1 MGRQNMESPVLDS
14 HLLEMLLENEKAKKK
29 IRNNNWKRAI
39 CFFSILLIFFV
50 LGLIFRDNRSYLF
63 LKGGGNKNNGSVESE
78 QGVVAAD
85 DARCSEIGILMLK
98 KGGHAVD
105 AAVATALCVGV
116 VNPTSSG
123 IGGGAFMVV
132 RSSSTSETLAFD
144 SRETAPLAA
153 SQNMYANDI
162 NSKYRGALSMG
173 VPGEIAGLHEAWLR
187 YGRLAWR
194 TLFEPAIKLAKEGFL
209 VAPYLGKSIASN
221 ADLIRN
227 DPGLW
232 QVYAPN
238 GKLLQA
244 GEKCYNV
251 ELAKSLEAVAEQ
263 GPGAFYN
270 GTIGEKLVKDV
281 KQVGGILTME
291 DLRNYKVKV
300 TDAVVANV
308 MNYTIYGM
316 PPPSSGTLGL
326 SMVLN
331 IFDSYG
337 TADAAKGDLGL
348 HRLIEALKHMFAER
362 MNLGD
367 PDFVDITKYVSEM
380 LSVSFAEQIQQKI
393 FDNTTF
399 PAEYYMY
406 RWNQLRDQ
414 GTSHFCV
421 VDAERNAVSMT
432 TTVNYVFGA
441 GVLSP
446 STGIV
451 VNNEMGD
458 FSAPT
463 EISPDMLPP
472 APANFI
478 SPNKRPLSS
487 MTPLIITKNNQ
498 LAGVIGG
505 SGGMSIIP
513 AVIQVFLNHFVL
525 GMEPLAAVQQAR
537 IYHKLIPNIV
547 SYENWTV
554 IDGDHIELGEESKIF
569 LEEKGHQLQ
578 AKSSGAIVQF
588 IVQSLQNPIE
598 MGRKYGKETN
608 VFHGTLTA
616 VSDPRKDGK
625 PAAL

>member
-1 MGRQNMESPVLDS
+1 MGRQNMETPLLDT
-14 HLLEMLLENEKAKKK
+14 HLLANEER
-29 IRNNNWKRAI
+29 RNKNWGRALR
-39 CFFSILLIFFV
+39 FFLVFLTFSIV
-50 LGLIFRDNRSYLF
+50 GLIFRDDRSYLF
-63 LKGGGNKNNGSVESE
+63 VKGGNKYNERIEVHGTDSVQSE

-85 DARCSEIGILMLK
+85 DGRCSEIGILMLK

-116 VNPTSSG
+116 VNPMSSG
-123 IGGGAFMVV
+123 IGGGAFMIV
-132 RSSSTSETLAFD
+132 RSSSTSQTQAFD

-153 SQNMYANDI
+153 SQNMYDDNIKA
-162 NSKYRGALSMG
+162 KYKGVLSMG

-187 YGRLAWR
+187 YGRLAWK
-194 TLFEPAIKLAKEGFL
+194 TLFEPAIKLAKEGFV
-209 VAPYLGKSIASN
+209 VAPYLGLNIAAN
-221 ADLIRN
+221 ARAIMN
-227 DPGLW
+227 DPGLR
-232 QVYAPN
+232 QVFAPN

-251 ELAKSLEAVAEQ
+251 ELVHSLEEVAEQ

-291 DLRNYKVKV
+291 DLRNYKVEV
-300 TDAVVANV
+300 IDAMAANV
-308 MNYTIYGM
+308 MDYTIYGM

-326 SMVLN
+326 SLVMN

-337 TADAAKGDLGL
+337 SADAAKGDLGL

-362 MNLGD
+362 MNVGD
-367 PDFVDITKYVSEM
+367 PDFVDITEYISEM
-380 LSVSFAEQIQQKI
+380 LSISFAKQIQEKI

-399 PAEYYMY
+399 PTEYYMY
-406 RWNQLRDQ
+406 RWSQLRDQ

-432 TTVNYVFGA
+432 TTVNYPFGA

-472 APANFI
+472 APANLI
-478 SPNKRPLSS
+478 RPNKRPLSS
-487 MTPLIITKNNQ
+487 MTPLIITKDNQ

-505 SGGMSIIP
+505 SGGMNIIP
-513 AVIQVFLNHFVL
+513 AVTQVFLNHFIL
-525 GMEPLAAVQQAR
+525 GMEPLAAVHRPR
-537 IYHKLIPNIV
+537 IYHRLIPNVV
-547 SYENWTV
+547 SYENLTV
-554 IDGDHIELGEESKIF
+554 IDGDHIELAEETKIF
-569 LEEKGHQLQ
+569 LKEKGHQLV
-578 AKSSGAIVQF
+578 AKSGGAVVQF
-588 IVQSLQNPIE
+588 VVQTLQNPIK
-598 MGRKYGKETN
+598 MGRKNGNDSNIY
-608 VFHGTLTA
+608 HGTLTA